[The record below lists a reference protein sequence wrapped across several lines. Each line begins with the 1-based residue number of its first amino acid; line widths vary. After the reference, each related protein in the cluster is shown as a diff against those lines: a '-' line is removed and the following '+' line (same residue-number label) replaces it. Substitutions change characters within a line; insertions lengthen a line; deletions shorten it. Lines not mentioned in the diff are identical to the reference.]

1 MIFSTPSLFWRRNVA
16 VDGIGLIQELEIFY
30 PGCRYDG
37 RRLLQ
42 GHSYEAHGDALDK
55 EVLWRNGGF
64 PCGIADYVRC
74 WMAEVRPSIG
84 IYVLTGVVRGAE
96 AALEAIALM

>member
-1 MIFSTPSLFWRRNVA
+1 MK
-16 VDGIGLIQELEIFY
+16 
-30 PGCRYDG
+30 
-37 RRLLQ
+37 
-42 GHSYEAHGDALDK
+42 AHGDAPDK

-84 IYVLTGVVRGAE
+84 IYVLTGVVRRAE
-96 AALEAIALM
+96 AALEAIVLMQVVVQIAATHG